1 MLARHFREGRSMIR
15 NLALAALL
23 AASAAHAQDIKG
35 PVKIVVGYPAGG
47 SADVV
52 ARLVADKIKD
62 DLKQPV
68 VVENKVGAGGR
79 VAAETT
85 KALPADGT
93 TLMIA
98 NIAVMTL
105 APLSFAKLN
114 YDPVKDY
121 APVAHVANF
130 QLGFAA
136 GPATG
141 TTGPAASMKD
151 FVAWA
156 QANRANASFG
166 SPAAGSLPHF
176 FGVLIGQGIGV
187 ELLHVP
193 FNGSAPMRTA
203 VLGGQIATVTD
214 TLPDLTELHKSGKL
228 RVLGTS
234 GAKRSAALPDVPT
247 MTELGF
253 PNVTGFGWFG
263 FYAPA
268 GTPKPIVDRLNAAIV
283 KAINAPDVRERITAL
298 GFEPTGTSPEEFA
311 RIMAADTARWGP
323 VIKASGF
330 KGDQ

>member
-1 MLARHFREGRSMIR
+1 MIR
-15 NLALAALL
+15 ILALAALL
-23 AASAAHAQDIKG
+23 AASTAQAQDVKG

-52 ARLVADKIKD
+52 ARLVADRIKD

-68 VVENKVGAGGR
+68 VVENRVGAGGR

-141 TTGPAASMKD
+141 ATGPAASMKD

-187 ELLHVP
+187 DLLHVP

-234 GAKRSAALPDVPT
+234 GAKRSTALPDVPT

>member
-1 MLARHFREGRSMIR
+1 
-15 NLALAALL
+15 
-23 AASAAHAQDIKG
+23 
-35 PVKIVVGYPAGG
+35 VKLVVGYPAGG

-62 DLKQPV
+62 DLKQSV

-141 TTGPAASMKD
+141 ATGPAASMKD

-156 QANRANASFG
+156 QANRDKASFG

-187 ELLHVP
+187 DLLHVP

-203 VLGGQIATVTD
+203 VLGGQIAAVTD

>member
-1 MLARHFREGRSMIR
+1 MIR
-15 NLALAALL
+15 ILALAALL
-23 AASAAHAQDIKG
+23 AASTAQAQDVKG

-52 ARLVADKIKD
+52 ARLVADRIKD

-68 VVENKVGAGGR
+68 VVENRVGAGGR

-141 TTGPAASMKD
+141 ASGPAASMKD

-187 ELLHVP
+187 DLLHVP

-234 GAKRSAALPDVPT
+234 GAKRSTALPDVPT